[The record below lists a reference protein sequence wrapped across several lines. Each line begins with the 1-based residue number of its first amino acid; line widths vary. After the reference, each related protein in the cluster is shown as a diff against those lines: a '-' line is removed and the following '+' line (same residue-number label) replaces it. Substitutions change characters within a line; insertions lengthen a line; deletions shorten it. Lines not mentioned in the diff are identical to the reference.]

1 MLERSEFKVCG
12 KKVECYLVEI
22 GENARRIKRLWQQ
35 CMKKLL

>member
-12 KKVECYLVEI
+12 KKVECYLVEAD
-22 GENARRIKRLWQQ
+22 ENATRIKDWQQ